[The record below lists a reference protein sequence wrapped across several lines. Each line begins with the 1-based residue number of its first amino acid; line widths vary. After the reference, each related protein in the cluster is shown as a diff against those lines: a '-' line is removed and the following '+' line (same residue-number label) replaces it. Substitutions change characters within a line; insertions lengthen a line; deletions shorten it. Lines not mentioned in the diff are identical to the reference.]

1 MYAVGQTTSLLPLL
15 ASPFLDLAA
24 AFFSMDATSSQ
35 GLVLLLFLK
44 FGFLLIAYFFD
55 HYFTMENM
63 EYYEILWKV
72 LSMRFRKPYNEIF
85 IDTNKIRIARNN
97 KS

>member
-1 MYAVGQTTSLLPLL
+1 
-15 ASPFLDLAA
+15 
-24 AFFSMDATSSQ
+24 MDATSSQ

-63 EYYEILWKV
+63 EYYGILWKV